1 MSEKL
6 KKVGDKLTEKSV
18 TITQALIDGYADL
31 SGDYNPI
38 HVDAEFAAKTQFG
51 GRIAHGM
58 LGVALINAALAHDL
72 GMDWNKGAEVKFKFK
87 KPIKAGESVRI
98 AGVLRAKNPD
108 KMVID
113 VDCYKAD
120 DEVAIAGTIAI
131 PNLK

>member
-1 MSEKL
+1 MKNID
-6 KKVGDKLTEKSV
+6 DKLTEKRV
-18 TITQALIDGYADL
+18 TITQATIDGYADL

-38 HVDAEFAAKTQFG
+38 HVDEQFAAKTQFG

-58 LGVALINAALAHDL
+58 LGVALINSALAHDL
-72 GMDWNKGAEVKFKFK
+72 GADWNKNAEAKFKFK
-87 KPIKAGESVRI
+87 KPIKAGETVKITGIIRT
-98 AGVLRAKNPD
+98 KNAD

-120 DEVAIAGTIAI
+120 DEVAISATIAI